1 MPDQPINPYEM
12 HPPGGGGFTVF
23 ESADAVA
30 LPLLHLGK
38 ATLRGA
44 GGQRMSFEFT
54 GALVVVEGEGLA
66 ELFAH
71 LLAGRVKTI
80 RPGKHAACVV
90 TGIQVLDP

>member
-1 MPDQPINPYEM
+1 MPDQPSNPYEM
-12 HPPGGGGFTVF
+12 HPPGGGGFISF

-44 GGQRMSFEFT
+44 GGQRMSLEFS
-54 GALVVVEGEGLA
+54 GAQVVIEGEGLA
-66 ELFAH
+66 QLFGH

-80 RPGKHAACVV
+80 RRGKHADCVV
-90 TGIQVLDP
+90 VGIQVLDP